1 MAEGL
6 TFFLKKYYIAS
17 LFLYDSSLFFS
28 FFTISFV
35 VLQPKKKLSLKKY
48 FLLKKIC
55 FALCFLSFVLA
66 LGSKAEKSDHKQR
79 SKEIIDLQINPHI
92 GRDGLPFFH
101 DLLAR
106 HNFSV
111 PPVRVPS
118 SNFGASLFLCF
129 SVSKY
134 YFIRFKACLT
144 NFLLYYFRH
153 YFHFKR
159 YLKYR
164 ILII

>member
-1 MAEGL
+1 MEN
-6 TFFLKKYYIAS
+6 Y
-17 LFLYDSSLFFS
+17 FS
-28 FFTISFV
+28 F
-35 VLQPKKKLSLKKY
+35 KKTGFY
-48 FLLKKIC
+48 
-55 FALCFLSFVLA
+55 LCFLCFILVLS
-66 LGSKAEKSDHKQR
+66 GKAEKFDHKQR

-92 GRDGLPFFH
+92 GRDNLPFFH

-118 SNFGASLFLCF
+118 SNFGASLFLSF
-129 SVSKY
+129 SLSKY
-134 YFIRFKACLT
+134 RFIRFNACLT

-159 YLKYR
+159 YLKYH